1 VSPRLVVRTVVRA
14 LFWSALACSVPVY
27 LLAADWLV
35 KHS

>member
-1 VSPRLVVRTVVRA
+1 MTPQLVVRTVVRA
-14 LFWSALACSVPVY
+14 LFWTALAWSVPAY